1 MYAKSLNTI
10 EKHVLHHFI
19 NQNQN
24 KFKNLTEQIVHAS
37 IVNRKKSNTG
47 FKTEFLIP
55 KYIPKINT
63 LSINTVLYLY
73 GAHQELDSFVNF
85 MLWFTFGRLNYLE
98 GISSIGTWPSNELDI
113 IIFPSYEVSSL
124 HSQAT
129 DYLIK

>member
-1 MYAKSLNTI
+1 MHTKNLNVI
-10 EKHVLHHFI
+10 EKHVLRHFI
-19 NQNQN
+19 NENQN
-24 KFKNLTEQIVHAS
+24 KFKNLTEQILYAS

-47 FKTEFLIP
+47 FQTEFLTP
-55 KYIPKINT
+55 KSIPKINT

-98 GISSIGTWPSNELDI
+98 GISSIGTWPSNELEI
-113 IIFPSYEVSSL
+113 IIFPSYDVISL
-124 HSQAT
+124 QSQAP